1 MFKRPRKTIHTD
13 NRRTYESVH
22 EDIMKRLT
30 CSPSHQSSYLSD
42 IMPMIQNI
50 DNLSTK
56 ELRIMFKK
64 LAHEWMSTEEKK
76 TFENDND
83 SDNEVISDS
92 NCKICLK
99 QTLFVLSESDAL
111 YVCSECGW
119 SRSYIGASSR
129 TYLPYD
135 YEPPPPS
142 CPYRRS
148 NHFQEWLN
156 AFMARQSGSVPDE
169 VFQNIKAEMKKQR
182 MYDYSL
188 LTQKRLRSIMKFL
201 RLNKYYENAPFI
213 LYHLK
218 GEKPPNLSRE
228 VEDQLRKMFDTIQD
242 PFDKVVKVVAPERKN
257 FLSYSYTIFKML
269 ELMELDYLLIYFP
282 LLKSRE
288 KLIVQDKIWKE
299 ICKEVNW
306 RFIPSI

>member
-13 NRRTYESVH
+13 CRRTYESVH
-22 EDIMKRLT
+22 DSIMKRLDE
-30 CSPSHQSSYLSD
+30 CDQSSYLND
-42 IMPMIQNI
+42 IMPFLSQVDI
-50 DNLSTK
+50 LSTK

-64 LAHEWMSTEEKK
+64 LAKHWMTSDEMK
-76 TFENDND
+76 TFDTD
-83 SDNEVISDS
+83 QEVNSTPDDYC
-92 NCKICLK
+92 NICLK
-99 QTLFVLSESDAL
+99 QTVFTLNESEAIFICND
-111 YVCSECGW
+111 CGW
-119 SRSYIGASSR
+119 TRSFIGASSDR
-129 TYLPYD
+129 YLPYD
-135 YEPPPPS
+135 HEPPPPS

-156 AFMARQSGSVPDE
+156 AFMARQSGSIPDE
-169 VFQNIKAEMKKQR
+169 VFDMIKVEMKKQR
-182 MYDYSL
+182 FVDYSL
-188 LTQKRLRSIMKFL
+188 LTQKRLRTIMKTL
-201 RLNKYYENAPFI
+201 RLNKYYESSPFI

-218 GEKPPNLSRE
+218 GEKPPVLSRE
-228 VEDQLRKMFDTIQD
+228 VEDELRIMFDKIQG
-242 PFDKVVKVVAPERKN
+242 PFDKVVKTVAPERRN

-288 KLIVQDKIWKE
+288 KLIIQDKIWKE

>member
-1 MFKRPRKTIHTD
+1 MFKRPRKTMHTD
-13 NRRTYESVH
+13 IRRTYESVH
-22 EDIMKRLT
+22 EDIMKRLE
-30 CSPSHQSSYLSD
+30 CDLVEQSSYLND
-42 IMPMIQNI
+42 IMPLIHNI

-56 ELRIMFKK
+56 ELRAMFQK
-64 LAHEWMSTEEKK
+64 LAHNWMTSDERKI
-76 TFENDND
+76 FAND
-83 SDNEVISDS
+83 SDNDGTPDSD
-92 NCKICLK
+92 CKICLK
-99 QTLFVLSESDAL
+99 KTVFLLSESDAV

-119 SRSYIGASSR
+119 TRSFIGASSER
-129 TYLPYD
+129 YLPYD
-135 YEPPPPS
+135 FEPPPPS

-156 AFMARQSGSVPDE
+156 AFMARQSGSVPE
-169 VFQNIKAEMKKQR
+169 EIFEQIRTEMKKQR
-182 MYDYSL
+182 LSDYNL
-188 LTQKRLRSIMKFL
+188 LTQKRLRSIMKSL

-218 GEKPPNLSRE
+218 GEKPPTLSRE
-228 VEDQLRKMFDTIQD
+228 VEDELRTMFDKIQD
-242 PFDKVVKVVAPERKN
+242 PFDKVVKIVAPERRN

-269 ELMELDYLLIYFP
+269 ELMELDYLLVYFP

-288 KLIVQDKIWKE
+288 KLIIQDKIWKE

>member
-1 MFKRPRKTIHTD
+1 
-13 NRRTYESVH
+13 
-22 EDIMKRLT
+22 MKRLA
-30 CSPSHQSSYLSD
+30 CNPYEQSLYLND
-42 IMPMIQNI
+42 IMPLIQQF
-50 DNLSTK
+50 DDLPTK
-56 ELRIMFKK
+56 DLRIMFKR
-64 LAHEWMSTEEKK
+64 LAYEWMNTDERN
-76 TFENDND
+76 TFANDND
-83 SDNEVISDS
+83 NDVIPVN
-92 NCKICLK
+92 NCQICLK
-99 QTLFVLSESDAL
+99 ETVFTLSESDAL

-119 SRSYIGASSR
+119 TRSYVGASSER
-129 TYLPYD
+129 YLPYD
-135 YEPPPPS
+135 FEPPPPS

-169 VFQNIKAEMKKQR
+169 VFQQIRAEMKKLR
-182 MYDYSL
+182 LYDYSL
-188 LTQKRLRSIMKFL
+188 LTQKRLRSIMKSL

-218 GEKPPNLSRE
+218 GEKPPTLSRE
-228 VEDQLRKMFDTIQD
+228 VEDELRIMFEKIQD
-242 PFDKVVKVVAPERKN
+242 PFDKVVKIVAPERRN

-288 KLIVQDKIWKE
+288 KLLIQDKIWKE
-299 ICKEVNW
+299 ICKEVKW